1 MSHLICLIWDGDL
14 FETIWFNIKW
24 SPLGTTLSASKMIWL
39 PCFIPMSWI
48 NLKCFLSDWISWI
61 YVGWM
66 DTFIKYN
73 VDVGYNKLD
82 FKIMVGKSNKSEIV
96 FEIVSF

>member
-1 MSHLICLIWDGDL
+1 
-14 FETIWFNIKW
+14 
-24 SPLGTTLSASKMIWL
+24 
-39 PCFIPMSWI
+39 
-48 NLKCFLSDWISWI
+48 
-61 YVGWM
+61 M